1 MTTCT
6 PPNPRLPNSRFARIE
21 PVGRQTIRVQEVIML
36 LRILFLFAVLIVAVT
51 FTHLLNMQKLRAMQN
66 EGPATVETLAY

>member
-1 MTTCT
+1 
-6 PPNPRLPNSRFARIE
+6 
-21 PVGRQTIRVQEVIML
+21 ML

-66 EGPATVETLAY
+66 EGPAAVETLAY